1 MEFLSSVLPWL
12 QIALAVLITASVLL
26 QQSDAGLGSA
36 FGGGDSDNITRTRR
50 GFEKVLFRS
59 TVVFTI
65 LFVLVNVAALLI

>member
-1 MEFLSSVLPWL
+1 MEFLSSVLPYV
-12 QIALAVLITASVLL
+12 QIALAVLITATVLL

-59 TVVFTI
+59 TIVFTV
-65 LFVLVNVAALLI
+65 LFVLASVAALIV